1 MTPFNQSLLER
12 RLASVE
18 AFHREPSRF
27 DRLFCRKCEVRALV
41 VADGFLYFSDEDF
54 GLSDFVSILESTV
67 HASARVEVSKA
78 HRNDPGEARLN
89 GAEKN
94 YRFSAESL
102 ANVDVVFMFA
112 ANRAGSLPPRELRA
126 LAEFMDAGGGVFAT
140 GDHEDLGQQM
150 CGGLLRV
157 RSMRKWFWPNQG
169 PFGAP
174 TAPKGDDETRHDT
187 NRIGSDALWQFDD
200 QSDDVPQ
207 PIAPKYYRVFST
219 LRATIRE
226 PHPLLCSAQGVIDV
240 LPDHP
245 HEGECITPWETTRTF
260 SYDGASFEEFPTG
273 AGGSQTLPDVI
284 ATSTMVTGAEAPPK
298 PAVVGGSFGA
308 ISAYDGHR
316 VGVGRVVCDATW
328 HHFINVNLTGT
339 AERPVGHPKR
349 VGFLASDEGEAA
361 FEKIK
366 AYFRNIVLWSAP
378 PSKQTCMRNRRYWNL
393 VRHPWLREQLRLRT
407 AGTAR
412 YQDLIVI
419 GRLARLFAVV
429 DASRCQT
436 RSWHFDLFLERL
448 LPFPE
453 LHCIFRP
460 CVPELPPRP
469 GPEPFP
475 FLDGERLGDA
485 FLGGAVLALLEKSA
499 ALEETSGGQPPQ
511 DPELG
516 RLIDAGVGNAFAA
529 VQVEFQREAKQF
541 AGLAEKLQLDGDACS
556 EPGAPG

>member
-1 MTPFNQSLLER
+1 MNPFNQSLLER
-12 RLASVE
+12 RLASVD
-18 AFHREPSRF
+18 AFQRDPSRF
-27 DRLFCRKCEVRALV
+27 DRLFCRKCKIRALV

-54 GLSDFVSILESTV
+54 GLSDFISILESTV

-78 HRNDPGEARLN
+78 HRNDPGEVRLN

-94 YRFSAESL
+94 FRFSAASL

-112 ANRAGSLPPRELRA
+112 ANQAGSLPPRELRA

-157 RSMRKWFWPNQG
+157 RSMRKWSWPNQG

-219 LRATIRE
+219 PRATIRE

-245 HEGECITPWETTRTF
+245 HEGECITPWETARTF
-260 SYDGASFEEFPTG
+260 SYDGADFEEFPVG
-273 AGGSQTLPDVI
+273 SGGFQTLPDVV
-284 ATSTMVTGAEAPPK
+284 ATSTMVPGASTALKPP
-298 PAVVGGSFGA
+298 VVGGSFGA

-339 AERPVGHPKR
+339 ADRPVAHPKR
-349 VGFLASDEGEAA
+349 VGFLASEEGEAA

-378 PSKQTCMRNRRYWNL
+378 ASKQTCMRNRRYWNL
-393 VRHPWLREQLRLRT
+393 VRHPWLREQLRL
-407 AGTAR
+407 GMGAR
-412 YQDLIVI
+412 YQELVFL
-419 GRLARLFAVV
+419 GRLARQFAIV

-436 RSWHFDLFLERL
+436 RSWHLDLFLERL
-448 LPFPE
+448 VPFPE

-499 ALEETSGGQPPQ
+499 ALEKRPDTNPPE

-516 RLIDAGVGNAFAA
+516 RLIDVGVDKAFATMRG
-529 VQVEFQREAKQF
+529 ELQRGAKGF
-541 AGLAEKLQLDGDACS
+541 ARLAESVLAGGNTCG